1 MINPEVLIYINKVKE
16 YLEKNEEANKYLL
29 GTNDYDLFFDEVLK
43 FAEINFEEKGDATL
57 TKEQFEEI
65 RKSSQK
71 LSTIKDYSNGV
82 FMEIPNFGLISL
94 N

>member
-16 YLEKNEEANKYLL
+16 YLEKNEEANRYLL

-43 FAEINFEEKGDATL
+43 FAEINFEKKGDATL

-71 LSTIKDYSNGV
+71 ITTTKDYSNGV

>member
-1 MINPEVLIYINKVKE
+1 MVFGFDPRKLVEEDQEDKKKE
-16 YLEKNEEANKYLL
+16 
-29 GTNDYDLFFDEVLK
+29 
-43 FAEINFEEKGDATL
+43 

-71 LSTIKDYSNGV
+71 ITTTKDYSNGV

>member
-1 MINPEVLIYINKVKE
+1 MINPEILIYISKVKE

-29 GTNDYDLFFDEVLK
+29 GSNDYDSFFDGVLK
-43 FAEINFEEKGDATL
+43 FAEINFEKRGDATL

-65 RKSSQK
+65 RKSSKK
-71 LSTIKDYSNGV
+71 LSTNDDYSNGV

>member
-16 YLEKNEEANKYLL
+16 FLEKNEAANKYLL

-43 FAEINFEEKGDATL
+43 FAETNFEEKGDATL

-71 LSTIKDYSNGV
+71 LSPITDYSNGV